1 MVADWIRLAGGM
13 LEIRIRGAELERFL
27 NLCAREHIALHRPA
41 RIDIDE
47 MQAMISLRD
56 FYRLARTKKRTRCRV
71 HIVKR
76 RGLPFVFR
84 RLRRR
89 YGLWAGLLLMC
100 LVCYELSTRI
110 WLIRTNMEPNVDAN
124 AVMQELEQLDIG
136 IGTKSDEIDPRAV
149 RLYMMTQLDELK
161 YFSVNILGNTMEI
174 QAAAVTEPPEQET
187 DTGIHSVVASRDGIV
202 EKMSVHRGT
211 EQCRIGD
218 AVLQGQILVDAM
230 VEKEGELDETRLV
243 DANAEIWASTRYY
256 VTRKM
261 ALKANQ
267 KIKTG
272 QEKRRYAICFG
283 KTRINLFFS
292 SSLTEGNCDRII
304 TTKEIRLNEH
314 LVLPVSLCC
323 ETIVP
328 YTVKTVLHDAEYA
341 QAQLEYGAR
350 RSVEQQIQEGNVT
363 SMQADLSTEQDGAVL
378 HATIWCYEQI
388 GQRVED
394 GRTEA
399 DLPQDTQTEL
409 DEQQE

>member
-13 LEIRIRGAELERFL
+13 LVIRVRGAELERFL
-27 NLCAREHIALHRPA
+27 NLCAREHIVLWKPERTE
-41 RIDIDE
+41 IDE
-47 MQAMISLRD
+47 MRAMISLKD
-56 FYRLARTKKRTRCRV
+56 FYRLAQTKKRTRCRV

-76 RGLPFVFR
+76 LGLPFFFKK
-84 RLRRR
+84 LRRR
-89 YGLWAGLLLMC
+89 YALWIGLLLMC
-100 LVCYELSTRI
+100 FVCYELSTRI
-110 WLIRTNMEPNVDAN
+110 WLIQNNMEPEVNAG
-124 AVMQELEQLDIG
+124 AVMEELEQMGIG
-136 IGTKSDEIDPRAV
+136 IGSKSSDIDAQAV
-149 RLYMMTQLDELK
+149 RLHMMTELDELK
-161 YFSVNILGNTMEI
+161 YFSINISGNTLEI
-174 QAAAVTEPPEQET
+174 QAAAVTDPPEQEI
-187 DTGIHSVVASRDGIV
+187 DSGIHSVVASRDGII

-218 AVLQGQILVDAM
+218 AVLQGQVLVDAV
-230 VEKEGELDETRLV
+230 VEKEGELDQTRLV

-261 ALKANQ
+261 PLEADK

-292 SSLTEGNCDRII
+292 SSLTQGNCDRII
-304 TTKEIRLNEH
+304 TTEEIRLNEH
-314 LVLPVSLCC
+314 LVLPISLCC

-328 YTVKTVLHDAEYA
+328 YTTKPVLHDAEQV
-341 QAQLEYGAR
+341 QAKLEYGAR
-350 RSVEQQIQEGNVT
+350 RSVEQQIGEGRLT
-363 SMQADLSTEQDGAVL
+363 SMQADLSTEQDAAVL
-378 HATIWCYEQI
+378 HTVIWCYEQI

-399 DLPQDTQTEL
+399 DLPQDTQTEP